1 MHENTE
7 ELQPR
12 IERMK
17 RIYRKT
23 GLPQKGTRNRK
34 NQIIR
39 SQTQIVA
46 LALYVVSRFLVAT
59 YSPICPIRNI
69 SGSLFPFFV
78 SLSAF
83 LCPFHSFSI
92 RPIRLIRGQSS

>member
-1 MHENTE
+1 
-7 ELQPR
+7 
-12 IERMK
+12 MK

-34 NQIIR
+34 KQIIR

-59 YSPICPIRNI
+59 SSPIRPIRNI

-83 LCPFHSFSI
+83 LWPFHSF
-92 RPIRLIRGQSS
+92 PIRLIRGQSS